1 MPDEID
7 TLDTSQS
14 SSQNFLLDGISEAFS
29 HSQNSSQDLTLER
42 IAEIFSQSATASHS
56 LEQGL
61 LNTLTNSATSTQ
73 ALVQGMLEVLG
84 NSQQNDPNLFPGRS
98 QIPVLRTSPSGVE
111 PLVQVLSDS
120 ENKHYFINDDP
131 LVVLE
136 VISQVPDDQTVT
148 IETSYVQDDLQ
159 LEERVVSIPAG
170 GTKYIGAFPFYV
182 YNFEIIKVNVNP
194 SNNGLK
200 FRAFKVM

>member
-29 HSQNSSQDLTLER
+29 HSQNSP
-42 IAEIFSQSATASHS
+42 
-56 LEQGL
+56 
-61 LNTLTNSATSTQ
+61 
-73 ALVQGMLEVLG
+73 
-84 NSQQNDPNLFPGRS
+84 QNDPNLFPGRS

-182 YNFEIIKVNVNP
+182 FNLEIIK
-194 SNNGLK
+194 
-200 FRAFKVM
+200 